1 MISSII
7 KTFGDIL
14 SFKVVFFV
22 FKIAIF
28 SLIATIAIMWGM
40 WGIIS
45 SLISSYLSFMP
56 WDWLQ
61 VSSQTLIKA
70 IFGYILFI
78 SLISINT
85 SIWSDDV
92 IKDISLRHYPDIA
105 PNGKPNILKV
115 VFINLK
121 STVIFLLLFV
131 LALPLI
137 FIPVI
142 GQIIMLYL
150 WSIQIKEPT
159 AYDVG
164 VLFGKPDAKS
174 SRTLAMIASL
184 FNYIPI
190 VNIFAPLFATILFLH
205 DFMGKQP
212 PKITE

>member
-1 MISSII
+1 MINSIL

-61 VSSQTLIKA
+61 ASSQTLIKA
-70 IFGYILFI
+70 VFGYILFI

-92 IKDISLRHYPDIA
+92 IKDISLKHYPDIT
-105 PNGKPNILKV
+105 PDGKPNISKV

-121 STVIFLLLFV
+121 STVIFLVLFV
-131 LALPLI
+131 LVLPLI

-142 GQIIMLYL
+142 GQVVMLYL

-174 SRTLAMIASL
+174 SRILAMIASL

-205 DFMGKQP
+205 DFMDK
-212 PKITE
+212 K